1 MSQLELL
8 KKTTNF
14 LVNSRI
20 EYMLTGSIVS
30 SLQGEPRSTNDID
43 IIISIKE
50 NEINKLLDFYKMP
63 EYYIDEESIKNAIRN
78 DGMFNLIDLNSSD
91 KIDFW
96 LLTKNDFDK
105 SRFQRKYIENFMG
118 IEIYVSSFEDTI
130 LAKLNWSKLSGGSK
144 KQIIDALRIYE
155 LQEKFIDFNYLNFW
169 IEKLGLFEEWKKLLD
184 LKI

>member
-1 MSQLELL
+1 L
-8 KKTTNF
+8 
-14 LVNSRI
+14 
-20 EYMLTGSIVS
+20 
-30 SLQGEPRSTNDID
+30 
-43 IIISIKE
+43 
-50 NEINKLLDFYKMP
+50 
-63 EYYIDEESIKNAIRN
+63 
-78 DGMFNLIDLNSSD
+78 FNLIDINNGD

-155 LQEKFIDFNYLNFW
+155 LQEKFIDFIYLNFW
-169 IEKLGLFEEWKKLLD
+169 IEKLDLFEEWRKLLD
-184 LKI
+184 LKILT